1 MDTVLAGTVAVVVA
15 SALVTRLSYSWL
27 LPKPIPDI
35 PHNPITGI
43 LGDIPAFTH
52 DKKNGNKLFSNFVVD
67 MVKTYGPI
75 SQILFG
81 WHRMVI
87 VANKEEAERLTSAG
101 KIVDTTERFRTAH
114 VVTLFSVRYYFA
126 DSTGLEWPF
135 IMANT
140 GILRT
145 FLFIQDETWKKHR
158 RLAGPSMSKRYLE
171 RMSERIAFGANQLV
185 RLWEA
190 KYALVGS
197 AAFEADLDFHFATM
211 VRPDSPS
218 NTYPML
224 KISIWSVGQYW
235 HRVNITF
242 GDSIGCVESAYRA
255 LPSTYPLSTTIAHFP
270 PSDPPPVYTAGK
282 VIAKAIEKALQ
293 SPFPKL
299 TTWIFTYTSPT
310 WWKNYNFMVSFF
322 TSAIVR
328 ARKREAE
335 LERAGKGLSTDADCV
350 LDMIVQRERRE
361 GVETLG
367 DRDILDELITY
378 VFAGQDTTA
387 STLSWLVKYLPD
399 DPEIQQRLHEEMCNV
414 FGADADA
421 DADSNK
427 GLNFDLLDD
436 PERVPILEAVV
447 AETMRCAAV
456 AAFVGRE
463 LLKDEIILNR
473 VVPKGTDIFFAT
485 DIMGKD
491 TSVWGPDAEE
501 WRPTRWLTQDGLF
514 NRSAGPSIPFGMG
527 QRSCFGQRLAIHQL
541 KMYLAIMSRRFFF
554 KRVPPEVGT
563 WEAVEVIGRRPMMCY
578 VSLENWESKI
588 NMEGGVLG

>member
-1 MDTVLAGTVAVVVA
+1 MDAVLTGTVAVVIA

-35 PHNPITGI
+35 PHNPITSI

-52 DKKNGNKLFSNFVVD
+52 DKKNGNRLFSNFVAD
-67 MVKTYGPI
+67 MIKTHGPI
-75 SQILFG
+75 SQIFFG
-81 WHRMVI
+81 WHRIVI
-87 VANKEEAERLTSAG
+87 VADKEEAERLTFGG
-101 KIVDTTERFRTAH
+101 KIVDTTERFRTA
-114 VVTLFSVRYYFA
+114 
-126 DSTGLEWPF
+126 
-135 IMANT
+135 MASA
-140 GILRT
+140 LPKSQ
-145 FLFIQDETWKKHR
+145 LSLPADETWKKHR
-158 RLAGPSMSKRYLE
+158 RLAGPSMSRRYLE

-211 VRPDSPS
+211 DSIGK
-218 NTYPML
+218 L
-224 KISIWSVGQYW
+224 KLIPLQFGLLANSR

-242 GDSIGCVESAYRA
+242 GDSIGCIESAYRA
-255 LPSTYPLSTTIAHFP
+255 LPSTYSPSTTIAHFP
-270 PSDPPPVYTAGK
+270 PSEPPPVYTAGK
-282 VIAKAIEKALQ
+282 VIAKAIQEALQ
-293 SPFPKL
+293 SPFPRL
-299 TTWIFTYTSPT
+299 TTWLFTYTSPT
-310 WWKNYNFMVSFF
+310 WWRNYNLMVSFF
-322 TSAIVR
+322 TSAIAR
-328 ARKREAE
+328 ARRREAE
-335 LERAGKGLSTDADCV
+335 LESAGKGLSTDADCV

-421 DADSNK
+421 DSNK

-473 VVPKGTDIFFAT
+473 VVPKGTDLFFAT
-485 DIMGKD
+485 DTMGKD
-491 TSVWGPDAEE
+491 VSVWGPDAEE

-563 WEAVEVIGRRPMMCY
+563 WDVVEVISRRPMMCY
-578 VSLENWESKI
+578 VSLENWESRI
-588 NMEGGVLG
+588 STEGGVLG